1 MVQPEFKF
9 DTPFMIYRLLSFNS
23 CLHVM
28 MWFILFYL
36 SDLIQ
41 PYFAAH
47 PTTCAPPTT
56 TAPGSQFV
64 YCCYSDQGQS
74 QGGWAV
80 ASGLTPVMLL

>member
-41 PYFAAH
+41 PY
-47 PTTCAPPTT
+47 
-56 TAPGSQFV
+56 
-64 YCCYSDQGQS
+64 
-74 QGGWAV
+74 
-80 ASGLTPVMLL
+80 